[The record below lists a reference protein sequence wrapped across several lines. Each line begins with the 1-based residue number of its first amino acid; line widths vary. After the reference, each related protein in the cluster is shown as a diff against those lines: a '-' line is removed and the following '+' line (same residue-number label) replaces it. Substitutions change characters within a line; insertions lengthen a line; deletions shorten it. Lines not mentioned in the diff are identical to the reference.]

1 MPKRSRGSTRLI
13 TGTILAAGVVALA
26 IGATWW
32 IASRSDDGTTAR
44 APASAPDGS
53 GAVDCSAEP
62 YGNRITGTVEG
73 DVEVTEHG
81 TVCEIRG
88 TVQGSVIVRDE
99 GAPCDEDDAITA
111 ADVLGGTVEGDV
123 VALGGAC
130 VMVFL
135 EDGAWVGGDVV
146 YRADGNLGFLGD
158 AQGARVDG
166 SLLLQG
172 GRLWAHGAS
181 TTNRID
187 GDLVCDGGTPRK
199 GLGSGSP
206 TNWDGWH
213 DDVDGELG
221 GSYTAC

>member
-1 MPKRSRGSTRLI
+1 MQERTRRSSRRI
-13 TGTILAAGVVALA
+13 TATILAAAIVGVA
-26 IGATWW
+26 IGAISW
-32 IASRSDDGTTAR
+32 IASRPDE
-44 APASAPDGS
+44 APSLPAAGPNAFP
-53 GAVDCSAEP
+53 AVDCSAAP

-73 DVEVTEHG
+73 DVEVSEHG

-88 TVQGSVIVRDE
+88 TVLGSVIVRDD
-99 GAPCDEDDAITA
+99 GAPCDRDDAITA
-111 ADVLGGTVEGDV
+111 ADVLGGSVQGDM
-123 VALGGAC
+123 VAIGGAC

-135 EDGAWVGGDVV
+135 EDGARVGGNVV

-158 AQGARVDG
+158 EEGAWVEG
-166 SLLLQG
+166 SLLLEG

-187 GDLVCDGGTPRK
+187 GDLMCDGGRPRQ
-199 GLGSGSP
+199 GLGSGSE